1 MIGSLILR
9 IFGGLMIIWNWDSNV
24 YLFILHPYVGWWY
37 PANMF
42 LFSQEDEK
50 GETIKQICLDD
61 RQICSLL
68 VGAPCVPTDWY
79 MDNTKNVYAWKYPSM
94 MLIFSETAP

>member
-1 MIGSLILR
+1 MMIPSK
-9 IFGGLMIIWNWDSNV
+9 
-24 YLFILHPYVGWWY
+24 YVS
-37 PANMF
+37 
-42 LFSQEDEK
+42 FSQEDEK

-68 VGAPCVPTDWY
+68 VLHVPTDWY
-79 MDNTKNVYAWKYPSM
+79 MDNTKNVYAWTYPSM